1 MLKHPQI
8 QDPFIQ
14 YIHKGPNFWDFLISN
29 LGKESLSEIFSI
41 DDSLSEKEFKTTLE
55 KLDLDELKLNELASY
70 IEEIGDQLNIPNLL
84 QIDIRFNATTC
95 AGGVLALPLN
105 KFKNAL
111 VFWLR
116 SDFSE
121 KSEILITNE
130 NPISYCL
137 EKIISLIEK
146 FEYYHQ
152 SVEDFEGMD
161 LWLSQI
167 NWECEFDDIIDYCE
181 KNNLIDSNLKSIIKK
196 IQTYES

>member
-1 MLKHPQI
+1 MTQHPKI

-29 LGKESLSEIFSI
+29 LGKENLSEIFSI
-41 DDSLSEKEFKTTLE
+41 DDSLSEKEFKTTVE
-55 KLDLDELKLNELASY
+55 KLDLDELKLNELTSY
-70 IEEIGDQLNIPNLL
+70 IQEIGDQLNIPYLL
-84 QIDIRFNATTC
+84 QIELGINTTRC
-95 AGGVLALPLN
+95 DGGVLGLPLN
-105 KFKNAL
+105 NFKYAI

-121 KSEILITNE
+121 KSEILITSE

-137 EKIISLIEK
+137 EKIISLVEK

-152 SVEDFEGMD
+152 CVEDFEGID
-161 LWLSQI
+161 LSSGI

-196 IQTYES
+196 VQTY